1 MQHEES
7 NPVVYE
13 QELIRPVMKKKPD
26 PLLGFLFAQI
36 TICGVALLA
45 ALVLRLIGG
54 EVYQTV
60 VGQYREWY
68 CDPTRLSLITR
79 EEQLP
84 ILYDSATDVVE
95 ENKITVS
102 PSDVGYGQGGG
113 DWEDDSKALWETDE
127 SVLSTSLYRDDSVNA
142 MAIPVAGKITSPFG
156 YRQHPIYGKRL
167 FHNGVDIGA
176 EEGTEIVAALSGT
189 VKEAGA
195 EETFGNYVIL
205 SHGNDLFTVYAH
217 CKTLLV
223 KKGQSV
229 EKGEAIAL
237 VGSTGVSTGPH
248 LHFEVRWGEYR
259 LDPAVLVDFS

>member
-1 MQHEES
+1 MQHEER
-7 NPVVYE
+7 NRVVYE
-13 QELIRPVMKKKPD
+13 QESTRPSTKKKPD

-45 ALVLRLIGG
+45 ALVLRLVGG
-54 EVYQTV
+54 EIYQTV
-60 VGQYREWY
+60 VERYRDWY

-79 EEQLP
+79 EEQP
-84 ILYDSATDVVE
+84 SVLYDSETDVVE
-95 ENKITVS
+95 EHTITVS

-113 DWEDDSKALWETDE
+113 DWVDDSKVLWETDE
-127 SVLSTSLYRDDSVNA
+127 STLSTVLYREDSANA
-142 MAIPVAGKITSPFG
+142 MAIPVAGEITSPFG
-156 YRQHPIYGKRL
+156 YRQHPLYGKRL

-176 EEGTEIVAALSGT
+176 KEGTAIVAALSGV

-195 EETFGNYVIL
+195 EESLGNYVIL

-223 KKGQSV
+223 EEGEAV
-229 EKGEAIAL
+229 EKGKRIAL

-259 LDPAVLVDFS
+259 LDPAVLVNFS